1 MEFRRRDELLLEE
14 DDDYGGVEDG
24 GSQARVIR
32 SDFWVR
38 WNRVV
43 RISEVF
49 PRRTEVAR
57 AGSRWDTRV
66 LLRMFIT
73 VCRCVL
79 VWISSA
85 LRREAGVG
93 CRPAAVRRPG
103 WPWALPPSR
112 PRPCCSHIPH
122 KTCCKTRFADVSQ
135 WYSSTSL
142 QSAVLDRLQC

>member
-43 RISEVF
+43 RICEVF

-57 AGSRWDTRV
+57 AG
-66 LLRMFIT
+66 
-73 VCRCVL
+73 
-79 VWISSA
+79 
-85 LRREAGVG
+85 RR
-93 CRPAAVRRPG
+93 
-103 WPWALPPSR
+103 
-112 PRPCCSHIPH
+112 
-122 KTCCKTRFADVSQ
+122 
-135 WYSSTSL
+135 
-142 QSAVLDRLQC
+142 